1 VAINLNNQ
9 SVLDLSVQHS
19 GSVSAVLE
27 MCVLNDYSLD
37 EIITPGQTVKLAK
50 TDYGFDKVA
59 AYFKANKIEPAT
71 AFLSWHFEQLGTAEF
86 EGGQADFLNDFE
98 KHVLEHQSVFDLC
111 SQYHGTATATLEM
124 ILSNNLSIDEI
135 INPGQIVKLQN
146 KDYGYG
152 ENVAYYLR
160 NNIQPATVF
169 IEVEDTEIEL
179 LEYEFP
185 GEFPF
190 SF

>member
-1 VAINLNNQ
+1 MAINLNNQ
-9 SVLDLSVQHS
+9 SVLDLSVQHF
-19 GSVSAVLE
+19 GSLSAVVE

-50 TDYGFDKVA
+50 TDYGFDKTA
-59 AYFKANKIEPAT
+59 AYFRANKIEPAT
-71 AFLSWHFEQLGTAEF
+71 AFLSWQFESLGAADF
-86 EGGQADFLNDFE
+86 EGDRTDFLNEFE
-98 KHVLEHQSVFDLC
+98 KHALENQSVFDLC
-111 SQYHGTATATLEM
+111 SQYYGTVSATLEM
-124 ILSNNLSIDEI
+124 ILRNNLSIDEI
-135 INPGQIVKLQN
+135 INPGQIVKLEN

-160 NNIQPATVF
+160 NNIKPATAY
-169 IEVEDTEIEL
+169 IEIEDTEVEL